1 MSRIGAERVTQS
13 CLGAA
18 AVEEVRRSM
27 HGVLVGLIDSKVAAT
42 PLAAIVGRTKSS
54 DLQLFELARTLA
66 K

>member
-1 MSRIGAERVTQS
+1 
-13 CLGAA
+13 
-18 AVEEVRRSM
+18 M